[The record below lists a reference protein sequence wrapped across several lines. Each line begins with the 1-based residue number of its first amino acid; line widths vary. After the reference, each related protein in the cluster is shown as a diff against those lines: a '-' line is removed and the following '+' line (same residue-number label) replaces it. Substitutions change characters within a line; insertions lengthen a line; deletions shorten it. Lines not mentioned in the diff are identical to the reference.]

1 MVHTDHLISTM
12 ISLFTLIPFFKLKSY
27 FSTFD
32 SSQQNVISISNNK
45 RHNAD
50 KKLTFIQQ
58 DVNELTD
65 NERNKAN

>member
-1 MVHTDHLISTM
+1 MAHTHYLISTV

-32 SSQQNVISISNNK
+32 FSQQNVISISNNK
-45 RHNAD
+45 RHNSD
-50 KKLTFIQQ
+50 KKLTFIRQ
-58 DVNELTD
+58 DINELTD